1 MSRGVIGAAA
11 AVADIPDGATV
22 AVGGFGICGTPFE
35 LIEAL
40 LDHGARDLHIIANN
54 CGIDGE
60 GLGRLLAARRLR
72 RVTCSYIGQNKE
84 FARQVLAGEVEIDL
98 TPQGTLAERL
108 RAGGAGIEAF
118 YTPTGAGTQVSEGG
132 LPLRYAPD
140 GTVAEAG
147 APKETREFN
156 GRPCV
161 LERALRA
168 DFALVRAHTAD
179 IAGNLRYR
187 LTARNFNPMAA
198 LAGAVTIAEAER
210 IVDALDPDQ
219 VHTPAIFVQRL
230 TLARRQDKP
239 IEKVTTVA
247 ATAAT
252 PAGG

>member
-1 MSRGVIGAAA
+1 MAGGVITAAD
-11 AVADIPDGATV
+11 AVADIPDGARV

-40 LDHGARDLHIIANN
+40 LDHGARDLHVIANN

-60 GLGRLLAARRLR
+60 GLGRLLAARRIR
-72 RVTCSYIGQNKE
+72 RITCSYIGQNKE

-132 LPLRYAPD
+132 LPLRYAAD
-140 GTVAEAG
+140 GSVAQTSE
-147 APKETREFN
+147 PKETQEFG
-156 GRPCV
+156 GRRCV

-168 DFALVRAHTAD
+168 DFALVRAHAAD
-179 IAGNLRYR
+179 TRGNLRYR
-187 LTARNFNPMAA
+187 LTARNFNPVVA
-198 LAGAVTIAEAER
+198 LAGAVTIAEAEQV
-210 IVDALDPDQ
+210 VDAIGPDE

-239 IEKVTTVA
+239 LEKTT
-247 ATAAT
+247 TT
-252 PAGG
+252 GG

>member
-1 MSRGVIGAAA
+1 VSTAAA
-11 AVADIPDGATV
+11 AVAGIPDGATV

-40 LDHGARDLHIIANN
+40 LDHGARDLHVIANN

-60 GLGRLLAARRLR
+60 GLGRLLAARQLR

-147 APKETREFN
+147 EPKETREVN

-179 IAGNLRYR
+179 AAGNLRYR

-198 LAGAVTIAEAER
+198 LAGAVTIAEAEQ
-210 IVDALDPDQ
+210 IVDTLDPDQ
-219 VHTPAIFVQRL
+219 VHTPAIFVQKL
-230 TLARRQDKP
+230 TLVHRRDKP
-239 IEKVTTVA
+239 IEKITTVA
-247 ATAAT
+247 AAT
-252 PAGG
+252 NTEG